1 MHRLLLFFI
10 SIGVSA
16 SVYCQEAN
24 NNLHGKVMESVN
36 YTSLSGATVRV
47 STQDDILVREILT
60 GKDGSFNCT
69 LKQGLYKLL
78 ISHAGY
84 KHFIIPH
91 LVILRSDTLLNDI
104 KLSPEIKNLQAVR
117 VNTKKPLISLAA
129 GKLIMNISENGL
141 GIGNTAWDL
150 VKQAPGVQA
159 TDEGAV
165 SLQGKGVTIYIDG
178 RRSYLSGEQL
188 KNQLT
193 NMQGTQ
199 VDKIELISNPSVRY
213 DASGGAVINIK
224 TIRINKPGLNGSF
237 NASTGYTRYLKYTAG
252 SEINYRK
259 GKINLSGGYDF
270 NHNSN
275 FYKPTNIR
283 LVGQVSPLIITEQEE
298 DVRKRNNNA
307 ARASI
312 DLFINKT
319 TSAGLMVRGY
329 YNNRDRYVEGSTAF
343 KSGSPVYD
351 SLITTITKGNA
362 VFKSP
367 SVNLFFKT
375 SFDSSKKEL
384 VLNADYYRYD
394 QEWKDNFSSAS
405 YDSAGNMMK
414 QGEFRFDNS
423 PFILDIYSMTAD
435 YEQSYGKGRLQA
447 GLKSSYINTDN
458 NVQWEIGDGLS
469 WQKDLQRSNYFIYR
483 EKINAAYTGYSASY
497 KNWNIDAVLRV
508 ENTHVEG
515 KSVTLDTIFTKN
527 YTNLFPSLSI
537 STDINKSNQLNLS
550 YRKSIDRPVYNYVNP
565 FQIYR
570 GQYNYFQGNP
580 NLNPQ
585 YSHAL
590 ELIWIFKKMLYARL
604 DFIHARNYITMVYK
618 QDDATKIITQYYDN
632 YRYADSYSASLIFS
646 KQVNKKWYTSNWAT
660 FVYFK
665 YSYASLTP
673 FKSTPEKFCMSYNS
687 FSFPSWKIK
696 MDLTVRYSSVYSDGF
711 LVYKSNNLVNAGVS
725 RELDKGKLTIKLS
738 VTDLFQSS
746 FSMFTAIYG
755 NVHNTI
761 NSFRDT
767 RSVYINLFYKFG
779 SQSLKKY
786 TRPSKIENETKRINS

>member
-1 MHRLLLFFI
+1 MLRLLLFFI
-10 SIGVSA
+10 SILVSGA
-16 SVYCQEAN
+16 IYCQDSN
-24 NNLHGKVMESVN
+24 ITLHGKVSETVN
-36 YTSLSGATVRV
+36 NTGLSDATVRV
-47 STQDDILVREILT
+47 FTPADILIIETHT
-60 GKDGSFNCT
+60 GKDGIFKCT
-69 LKQGLYKLL
+69 LKPGSYKLV
-78 ISHAGY
+78 ISFAGY
-84 KHFIIPH
+84 NPFMIHP
-91 LVILRSDTLLNDI
+91 LVIIGDTLLKDI
-104 KLSPEIKNLQAVR
+104 RLTHEIKNLQAVK
-117 VNTKKPLISLAA
+117 VNSKKPLISLSA
-129 GKLIMNISENGL
+129 GKLIMNINESGL
-141 GIGNTAWDL
+141 GTGNTAWDL
-150 VKQAPGVQA
+150 IKQAPGVLA
-159 TDEGAV
+159 TDEGAI
-165 SLQGKGVTIYIDG
+165 SLQGKAVTIYIDG
-178 RRSYLSGEQL
+178 RISYLNGEQL

-224 TIRINKPGLNGSF
+224 TIRTNKPGLNGSF
-237 NASTGYTRYLKYTAG
+237 NAGSGYARYLKYNAG
-252 SEINYRK
+252 TEINYRK

-283 LVGQVSPLIITEQEE
+283 LVGQANPLIITEQEE
-298 DVRKRNNNA
+298 DLRKRSNQA
-307 ARASI
+307 ARAGI
-312 DLFINKT
+312 DLFINKA

-343 KSGSPVYD
+343 KGGGTVYD
-351 SLITTITKGNA
+351 SLITTITKGTA

-384 VLNADYYRYD
+384 VVNADYYRYD
-394 QEWKDNFSSAS
+394 QEWKDNFSSDS
-405 YDSAGNMMK
+405 YDGAGNIIRPG
-414 QGEFRFDNS
+414 QYRYDNS

-435 YEQSYGKGRLQA
+435 YEQTLFKGRLQA

-483 EKINAAYTGYSASY
+483 ERINAAYMGYSATC
-497 KNWNIDAVLRV
+497 KKWQVDAVLRV

-515 KSVTLDTIFTKN
+515 KSVTLDTIFTKT

-550 YRKSIDRPVYNYVNP
+550 YRNSIDRPVYNYVNP
-565 FQIYR
+565 FQVYR

-590 ELIWIFKKMLYARL
+590 EASWIFKKILYARL
-604 DFIHARNYITMVYK
+604 DYTHTNNYISMVYK

-632 YRYADSYSASLIFS
+632 YRYADTYSASLIFS
-646 KQVNKKWYTSNWAT
+646 KQVNKTWYTSNWAT
-660 FVYFK
+660 MVYFK
-665 YSYASLTP
+665 SSYGSLTP
-673 FKSTPEKFCMSYNS
+673 VKSTPEKFCISYNS

-696 MDLTVRYSSVYSDGF
+696 MDLTVRYSSAYSDGF
-711 LVYKSNNLVNAGVS
+711 LFYKNNNLVNAGVS
-725 RELDKGKLTIKLS
+725 RELDKGKLIIKLN
-738 VTDLFQSS
+738 VADLFQSS
-746 FSMFTAIYG
+746 FSMFKAIYG
-755 NVHNTI
+755 NVNNTI
-761 NSFRDT
+761 NSFRDS
-767 RSVYINLFYKFG
+767 RSLNINLFYKFG